1 MLSLTCA
8 GRDMT
13 FPSEEPIE
21 GKLKQ
26 TNMRQREIDDLV
38 IPFET
43 RKMVSGN
50 TTKLYVGTNGRKGSN
65 SRTFLTIVDESQTDI
80 RVGVTDE
87 NGRHNVFTYAK
98 QIDVVVGGEKELD
111 AFIDVLEYAAKA
123 LRKQSGRTKWGD
135 VRRKVLNF
143 FSRRR

>member
-1 MLSLTCA
+1 
-8 GRDMT
+8 
-13 FPSEEPIE
+13 
-21 GKLKQ
+21 
-26 TNMRQREIDDLV
+26 MRKREIDDLV

-43 RKMVSGN
+43 RKMVSEN
-50 TTKLYVGTNGRKGSN
+50 TTKLYVGTNGYKGSN
-65 SRTFLTIVDESQTDI
+65 SRTFLSIVDESQTDI

-87 NGRHNVFTYAK
+87 NGRHKVFTYAK

-123 LRKQSGRTKWGD
+123 LRKQSGRTKWCD